1 MPLRNQQGRAGRRPS
16 ELRGRRGVRGRAMAG
31 RTGAC
36 AQAGDLPTGSIRRV
50 YIPKANGKLRPLGIS
65 TLRDRVCMTAT
76 MLVLEPIFE
85 ADFPSEP
92 LCPPPRAERLAGGG
106 RGGGAAVWRPSGRGG
121 RRPRGPLRSI
131 PHAELLKSVSRRIVD
146 RRVLHLIRMWL
157 DCPVEETDD
166 RGRGHARP
174 RRGTS
179 GAAFRRVRPSHPCRR
194 TFTCAGSCWDGRRS
208 GSSEPSAR
216 GSTSLSSIR
225 SIG

>member
-1 MPLRNQQGRAGRRPS
+1 MPPDPGRSQDRLLSIASTAKDDNHRQLMPLRNQQGRAGRRPS
-16 ELRGRRGVRGRAMAG
+16 GLRGRRGVRGRAMAG

-121 RRPRGPLRSI
+121 RRPRGLLREHS
-131 PHAELLKSVSRRIVD
+131 PCRPAQVGCASD
-146 RRVLHLIRMWL
+146 RRSARAASDQDVAGLS
-157 DCPVEETDD
+157 
-166 RGRGHARP
+166 RGRNRRSRTRTPTTEARDK
-174 RRGTS
+174 RRGI
-179 GAAFRRVRPSHPCRR
+179 P
-194 TFTCAGSCWDGRRS
+194 
-208 GSSEPSAR
+208 
-216 GSTSLSSIR
+216 
-225 SIG
+225 